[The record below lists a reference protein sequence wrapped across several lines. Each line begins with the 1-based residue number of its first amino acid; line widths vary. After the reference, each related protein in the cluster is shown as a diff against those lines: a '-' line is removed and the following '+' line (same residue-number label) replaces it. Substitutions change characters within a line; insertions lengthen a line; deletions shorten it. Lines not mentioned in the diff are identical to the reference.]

1 MNCKTCKNL
10 CTASGYDQDL
20 PRGCDGYIPLSN
32 ADKIRH
38 FNNAELAEFLEMF
51 KLCPPGPGKHNEH
64 CKNARKG
71 CKTCWENWLEEAV
84 SDADK

>member
-32 ADKIRH
+32 ADRIRNY
-38 FNNAELAEFLEMF
+38 NNAELAAFLETF
-51 KLCPPGPGKHNEH
+51 KLCPPWPDTNGK
-64 CKNARKG
+64 CTQAKSK
-71 CKTCWENWLEEAV
+71 CKTCWGNWLEEAV